1 MFTERRRA
9 NLIVAALTIVIGG
22 VVAAGAAAGGWAWLF
37 VGFAIAAGA
46 AALAR
51 IVNGRYVKA
60 IEALATSVGDLDPS
74 RSASELANEIASEYR
89 AAVDSL
95 RRVVVE
101 GRHREAAL
109 GNTSDAVVIMDST
122 GLVEYA
128 NPTARLFV
136 QDRTLEATRR
146 LGQPDIERLVA
157 RATLHGEAIAEDVT
171 LWVPGARPARARAVP
186 MPDGGTIV
194 ILSDLSETYR
204 LDRVR
209 RDFVANVS
217 HELKTP
223 VAAIRALA
231 ETASTAFSSDDFDTA
246 RRFIERLGTEAM
258 RLSALVSDLLDLSR
272 VEAGGELTK
281 SPVMLSSLLA
291 DAADRARPIAEAKG
305 IELRIHDSTIVMNAD
320 GSQLAMAVKNLV
332 DNAVRYSEDG
342 AVDVSASV
350 RDDWVEITVTDQGIG
365 IPSDEVGRIFERF
378 YRVEKGRSRATGGT
392 GLGLSIVR
400 HVAENHGGRVEV
412 LSELGVGSSFTILIP
427 APGSEAD
434 GEKGLEAGS
443 AA

>member
-1 MFTERRRA
+1 MFKERRRA
-9 NLIVAALTIVIGG
+9 ELIVAALTICVGGMVAIGAAIGG
-22 VVAAGAAAGGWAWLF
+22 WGWAL
-37 VGFAIAAGA
+37 VAV
-46 AALAR
+46 ALAVGSAGIAR
-51 IVNGRYVKA
+51 LVSARYVQP
-60 IEALATSVGDLDPS
+60 IEALANSVGDLDPT
-74 RSASELANEIASEYR
+74 RSAAELAAEISSEYR

-95 RRVVVE
+95 RRTVVE
-101 GRHREAAL
+101 GRHRESAL
-109 GNTSDAVVIMDST
+109 ANTSDAVVIMDPS

-128 NPTARLFV
+128 NPPARLFV

-157 RATLHGEAIAEDVT
+157 RATLSGEAIAEDVT

-186 MPDGGTIV
+186 MADGGTIV
-194 ILSDLSETYR
+194 LLSDLSETYR

-246 RRFIERLGTEAM
+246 KRFIERLGTEAT
-258 RLSALVSDLLDLSR
+258 RLSTLVSDLLDLSR

-281 SPVMLSSLLA
+281 SSITLTALLA

-305 IELRIHDSTIVMNAD
+305 IELRIHESPIVMNAD
-320 GSQLAMAVKNLV
+320 ASQLAMAVKNLV

-342 AVDVSASV
+342 AVDIGAHL

-365 IPSDEVGRIFERF
+365 IPQDEIGRIFERF

-412 LSELGVGSSFTILIP
+412 TSELGVGSSFTILIP
-427 APGSEAD
+427 NTAADEPAPAV
-434 GEKGLEAGS
+434 AGS

>member
-9 NLIVAALTIVIGG
+9 RFTLAALIIAMAGIVTTGAVIGG
-22 VVAAGAAAGGWAWLF
+22 WGFILAGIGVAAGVTG
-37 VGFAIAAGA
+37 VVTVVD
-46 AALAR
+46 R
-51 IVNGRYVKA
+51 RYVRP
-60 IEALATSVGDLDPS
+60 IERLISSVGDADRE
-74 RSASELANEIASEYR
+74 RSAADLIAEIASEYR

-109 GNTSDAVVIMDST
+109 ANTSDAVVIMDPS

-136 QDRTLEATRR
+136 QDRALEATRR

-186 MPDGGTIV
+186 MADGGTIV
-194 ILSDLSETYR
+194 LLSDLSETYR

-231 ETASTAFSSDDFDTA
+231 ETAGTAFASDDFDTA
-246 RRFIERLGTEAM
+246 KRFIERLGTEAT
-258 RLSALVSDLLDLSR
+258 RLSTLVSDLLDLSR
-272 VEAGGELTK
+272 VEAGGELTR
-281 SPVMLSSLLA
+281 SPVVLSTLLA

-305 IELRIHDSTIVMNAD
+305 IELRIRESSVVMNAD
-320 GSQLAMAVKNLV
+320 AAQLAMAVKNLV
-332 DNAVRYSEDG
+332 DNAVRYSEEG
-342 AVDVSASV
+342 TVDVAANT
-350 RDDWVEITVTDQGIG
+350 RDGWVEISVSDQGIG
-365 IPSDEVGRIFERF
+365 IPSDEIGRIFERF

-400 HVAENHGGRVEV
+400 HVVENHGGRVEV
-412 LSELGVGSSFTILIP
+412 QSELGVGSSFTIMIP
-427 APGSEAD
+427 ADTSDEPVAT
-434 GEKGLEAGS
+434 GS